1 MQRQAAIAIL
11 AAAVL
16 VPGLQAQMRS
26 GGGRGA
32 PAMRGSAPGHGGF
45 VGGHAGVPAGGHFGR
60 SFRTSS
66 GFHGG
71 TWGHGGGWSSN
82 RHRFV
87 NRGFRNNA
95 CYNGYCGAGYAG
107 YIAPPIFW
115 SDYTAGYDTAGYAD
129 SQYVPATPAYD
140 DSDLRMEIRQLTD
153 QVEQLREEQQAHI
166 RAQQTAAPAHPS
178 RMGLPTVLVFRDGR
192 VKEVNN
198 YGIVGQTLWILDEQR
213 ARKVPL
219 TELDLTAT
227 KGANE
232 DRGGFVVPR

>member
-1 MQRQAAIAIL
+1 M
-11 AAAVL
+11 
-16 VPGLQAQMRS
+16 
-26 GGGRGA
+26 
-32 PAMRGSAPGHGGF
+32 
-45 VGGHAGVPAGGHFGR
+45 PAGGHFGGA
-60 SFRTSS
+60 S
-66 GFHGG
+66 GFHGN
-71 TWGHGGGWSSN
+71 TWSRGGGWGSHGHGHHFVHKGFVFSN
-82 RHRFV
+82 NGCF
-87 NRGFRNNA
+87 NGF
-95 CYNGYCGAGYAG
+95 CGAGYAG
-107 YIAPPIFW
+107 YLAPPLFW
-115 SDYTAGYDTAGYAD
+115 SDYSPAYDTAAYAG

-166 RAQQTAAPAHPS
+166 RAQQTAAPARPS
-178 RMGLPTVLVFRDGR
+178 RMDLPTVLVFRDGR

-232 DRGGFVVPR
+232 DRGGFVVPKSSF